1 MCKFPLLH
9 ASEAIFLI
17 PGLTTLAR
25 IAGALVMMFFQ
36 CLQTR
41 GMMLIISCGV
51 RKEKVMHKSSSG
63 VAVGGWL

>member
-17 PGLTTLAR
+17 PGL
-25 IAGALVMMFFQ
+25 AGACDVQ